1 MDGCDGTDSATI
13 QNTECSVTM
22 QTLRDTL
29 GLTYGVDIL
38 AKIQATNLVGSGANS
53 TATDSASAAKVETAP
68 QSPSGVSLSAVQS
81 TSISIN
87 WSSLTTGA

>member
-1 MDGCDGTDSATI
+1 M
-13 QNTECSVTM
+13 TM

-68 QSPSGVSLSAVQS
+68 QTPSNLTVHTIYDTNVTVSW
-81 TSISIN
+81 N
-87 WSSLTTGA
+87 